1 MFRRLF
7 LALLGAVLA
16 AGFLVSVPSAA
27 TAATAGPS
35 SFKVVPKSGV
45 RNDSLRLQW
54 TWKAKVDSYQLQ
66 VSTSAT
72 FASGVTTVT
81 VKGKKNRPSK
91 SLMAATVSPLRNATA
106 YHARVRSKS
115 GSTYSAWT
123 SVVRTATKVRTPDKI
138 TSVAYTPGPGVGEIT
153 IRWKTTGKY
162 TTGYAVETGL
172 TSFSPKSG
180 SSMPRHGR
188 SSQVFTAGGSARS
201 LTLTADQVIA
211 AGAPVGSANF
221 LYFRVQAVNKGT
233 AGTASRWYPYL
244 RTAKPKVAP
253 AVTSGTAL
261 RVGTFNV
268 LSAPH
273 TDKPW
278 LKRASSVAATIMDE
292 APTVLAVQELS
303 PGRAD
308 GKSGSTKGQVR
319 QTVSLEQNLAAQG
332 GSRYKLVRTT
342 SYVKPGTSH
351 GTQGS
356 RILYD
361 TSKLRLVSDC
371 PDVTGTKTYSTG
383 CAISLP
389 SDTVGSRRSAAVAI
403 FADLATGKEFVMVSA
418 HLDSR
423 HSSKSATEKK
433 YDKLRADQIQAILD
447 HVDSINAEGRPVVF
461 GGDINSW
468 QMKYNSNAPHTM
480 LVAGGFYD
488 TAAAVTTVNQ
498 QYSTINHYQTTM
510 AAAGAGVGSRLD
522 VVMVRGITTATRWEN
537 VMQVKQKTRPSD
549 HNMVVSDVVLPD

>member
-27 TAATAGPS
+27 TAAAAGPS

-45 RNDSLRLQW
+45 RNESLRLQW
-54 TWKAKVDSYQLQ
+54 TWKAKITSYQLQ
-66 VSTSAT
+66 VSTSPT
-72 FASGVTTVT
+72 FASNVKTVT
-81 VKGKKNRPSK
+81 VNGKKNRPSK
-91 SLMAATVSPLRNATA
+91 SLMAATVSPLKNATA

-123 SVVRTATKVRTPDKI
+123 SVVRTATKVHTPDKI
-138 TSVAYTPGPGVGEIT
+138 TSVGYTAGPGVGEVT
-153 IRWKTTGKY
+153 IRWKTGGKY
-162 TTGYAVETGL
+162 TTGFAVETGL
-172 TSFSPKSG
+172 TSFSPSTG

-188 SSQVFTAGGSARS
+188 SSQVVTTTGSARS
-201 LTLTADQVIA
+201 ITLTAAQVIA

-221 LYFRVQAVNKGT
+221 LYFRVQAVNTGT
-233 AGTASRWYPYL
+233 AGTATRWYPYL
-244 RTAKPKVAP
+244 RTAKPKVDP
-253 AVTSGTAL
+253 TTTVGTAL

-278 LKRASSVAATIMDE
+278 LKRAPSVAATILDE

-308 GKSGSTKGQVR
+308 GKSGSTTGHLR
-319 QTVSLEQNLAAQG
+319 QTTSLEQSLAAQG

-361 TSKLRLVSDC
+361 TTKLQLVSDC
-371 PDVTGTKTYSTG
+371 PDVTGRETYATG
-383 CAISLP
+383 CAISMP
-389 SDTVGSRRSAAVAI
+389 GDTVGSRRSAAVAI
-403 FADLATGKEFVMVSA
+403 FADRATGAEFVMVSA

-423 HSSKSATEKK
+423 HSSKSSTEKK
-433 YDKLRADQIQAILD
+433 YDKLRSDQVQTVLD
-447 HVDSINAEGRPVVF
+447 HVGSINAEGRPVVF

-468 QMKYNSNAPHTM
+468 QMKYHSNAPHSL

-498 QYSTINHYQTTM
+498 QYSTINHYTTTM
-510 AAAGAGVGSRLD
+510 QAAGAGVGSRLD
-522 VVMVRGITTATRWEN
+522 VVMVRGIATASRWKN
-537 VMQVKQKTRPSD
+537 VMEVKNKTRPSD
-549 HNMVVSDVVLPD
+549 HNMVVSDIVLPE